1 MGGGDARTTMVVG
14 RAGIVFNSSF
24 VCVYLKLFETV
35 TGGKDGP
42 LGTHRLREKIPG
54 KENESCF
61 SIPLVVI
68 IKNIRP
74 RALVCCTDTHLLYDI
89 HEPILF
95 YHIASTSSK
104 ISSAGGIQGTLPEIR
119 SKL

>member
-14 RAGIVFNSSF
+14 RAGMGFNSSF
-24 VCVYLKLFETV
+24 VCVYLKLFGTV

-42 LGTHRLREKIPG
+42 LGTHRLGEKIPG

-68 IKNIRP
+68 IINIRP
-74 RALVCCTDTHLLYDI
+74 RALVCCTDTHLLYDM
-89 HEPILF
+89 HEPIL

-104 ISSAGGIQGTLPEIR
+104 ISSVGGIQGTLPEIR